1 MKTTWAVV
9 ADEAIA
15 RILEKPEEGG
25 DLVPVEELTDPDA
38 HSKEGQLR
46 RDALGRR
53 SGGSTQRSDGSRA
66 PHALMSGAN
75 ATASAGE
82 SELHLEAQGFARQV
96 AQRLKQLH
104 QAGRFE
110 ALHVVAAPRF
120 LGYLRKELDPHV
132 ERAVVGSLDKDL
144 IHMSNAEIT
153 QRLFEP
159 RDGIA

>member
-15 RILEKPEEGG
+15 RILQKPDEGG

-38 HSKEGQLR
+38 HAREGDLR
-46 RDALGRR
+46 RDAQGRR

-104 QAGRFE
+104 QARRFE
-110 ALHVVAAPRF
+110 ALHLVAAPRF
-120 LGYLRKELDPHV
+120 LGYLRKELDAEV
-132 ERAVVGSLDKDL
+132 ERTVVGSLDKDL

-153 QRLFEP
+153 QRLFPP
-159 RDGIA
+159 RDSGA